1 MKKIILGMTAAV
13 AMIAASCEKAPMD
26 PVLDGKVAT
35 LSIDVGLPEMATR
48 AYADGTTAKHL
59 QYAVYEITGNDI
71 QKVKVGTETENAEN
85 PYEGEKDL
93 NNLATKLSFNL
104 LTGHT
109 YGIAFWAD
117 AYGKNGTE
125 APYSVKFGE
134 SGATMTVD
142 YSKVKAND
150 ENLDA
155 FYAYKEVK
163 VNGDA
168 TVSVQLFRPFA
179 QINIG
184 TNDFKEAKALGGAPD
199 HSNVTV
205 PTYTTLD
212 LMTGKASD
220 ETTAKFDYNFIP
232 GQADGVAAE
241 EYPVAGYD
249 YLAMAY
255 VLVDEGGETIEIK
268 FGWAASPAS
277 AGKER
282 TVGSVPVK
290 RNYRTNIYGS
300 ILTSSLDLNVEIVP
314 GVGGKD
320 NVMLEWDGETFTQP
334 AFDKETGTY
343 TVNGADELAWLASQT
358 QADFEGQTI
367 SLQNDLDL
375 KGLEFPAFASGAKRS
390 GNGLTTESTSF
401 KGVFDGNGK
410 TISGFKAKEVSDKSE
425 AAAFFSNIS
434 EGAIVKDITFENVEI
449 VSEKAEQ
456 AGIVGLVSGGAKVEG
471 VKVMGGKIQSVEAA
485 GGIVGR
491 VLKNGTVKDC
501 ENHADVSTT
510 AHNAG
515 GIVGAAYYDNEDM
528 VIENCDNYGNVS
540 GKYGAGGIVGF
551 NTGKV
556 IDCNNYSETVTCAAA
571 SVGGIVGEQHAS
583 GSIENCTNYADVSG
597 GDGGTGTYGAGGIV
611 GWVRYDDN
619 ASNYPNLKPI
629 TVSGCTNEGK
639 HIKGVTGVGGIVG
652 MWYSDGTC
660 TENTNFAESITA
672 SGSFVAGIVG
682 GTQWTEVD
690 SGRTKEYGDKKLVV
704 TYNTTYTPDDNITG
718 ACKDMIIYDNTGREH
733 TVIDDSNKTPTMTTA
748 SNQEALA
755 AAASAKEEGAYIK
768 VSAGEYTLPQGG
780 FANNVTID
788 GSGDATF
795 TIESSSINL
804 PAGLEGQNITFKNAK
819 FSYKENSSYSGYQNA
834 GLTYINC
841 EFEGQV
847 FSYSSDCKYIGCKF
861 SNSGDNYCM
870 WTYSAT
876 PITFEDCEFYSE
888 GKALLLYREGSDVT
902 HDVTIKNCKFYASMA
917 VEGKAAIEIS
927 SEYAP
932 FKVVIENCTAE
943 GFGLGNVSN
952 NTLWN
957 VKNSNNPVTVTV
969 DDNEVFKK

>member
-1 MKKIILGMTAAV
+1 MKRIILGMTAAV

-35 LSIDVGLPEMATR
+35 LSIDVGLPEMSTR
-48 AYADGTTAKHL
+48 AYADGTTATHL
-59 QYAVYEITGNDI
+59 RYAVYEITGNDI
-71 QKVKVGTETENAEN
+71 QKVKVGTETENAD

-125 APYSVKFGE
+125 VPYTVEFGE

-142 YSKVKAND
+142 YDNVKAND
-150 ENLDA
+150 EKLDA

-163 VNGDA
+163 VNGDG

-184 TNDFKEAKALGGAPD
+184 TNDFEKAKALGGAPD
-199 HSNVTV
+199 QSYVTV
-205 PTYTTLD
+205 PTYKTLD
-212 LMTGKASD
+212 LMTGAASNPT
-220 ETTAKFDYNFIP
+220 EEAVTFAYNSIP
-232 GQADGVAAE
+232 GQAGVASE
-241 EYPVAGYD
+241 KYPVEGYD

-255 VLVDEGGETIEIK
+255 VLVDEGGETIEMK
-268 FGWAASPAS
+268 FAWAASPAS

-314 GVGGKD
+314 GVGGED

-334 AFDKETGTY
+334 AFDKETATY

-358 QADFEGQTI
+358 EADFEEQTI
-367 SLQNDLDL
+367 ILQNDLDL
-375 KGLEFPAFASGAKRS
+375 KGLEFPAFASGAKR
-390 GNGLTTESTSF
+390 NGSEAKGTSF
-401 KGVFDGNGK
+401 NGVFDGNGK
-410 TISGFKAKEVSDKSE
+410 TISGLKVTSSSDEDDTILGFIASVAGKDAKVKNVI
-425 AAAFFSNIS
+425 F
-434 EGAIVKDITFENVEI
+434 EGVEI
-449 VSEKAEQ
+449 SGAEQ
-456 AGIVGLVSGGAKVEG
+456 AGVIGLVSEGATVEG
-471 VKVMGGKIQSVEAA
+471 VVVKSGSIKSKKAT

-491 VLKNGTVKDC
+491 VLKSGTVKSC
-501 ENHADVSTT
+501 ENHASVEST
-510 AHNAG
+510 ANNAG
-515 GIVGAAYYDNEDM
+515 GIIGAAYYTQDAETTMTITD
-528 VIENCDNYGNVS
+528 CHNYGEVKS
-540 GKYGAGGIVGF
+540 AGAGTGGIVGL
-551 NTGKV
+551 NCGDISGCTNHG
-556 IDCNNYSETVTCAAA
+556 TVTG
-571 SVGGIVGEQHAS
+571 STTSTGGIVGEQKAA
-583 GSIENCTNYADVSG
+583 GSVKGCTNYADVK
-597 GDGGTGTYGAGGIV
+597 GGTGYGSGGIV
-611 GWVRYDDN
+611 GWVRYSTEAAYPYN
-619 ASNYPNLKPI
+619 API
-629 TVSGCTNEGK
+629 EVSGCVNEAK
-639 HIKGVTGVGGIVG
+639 HITGTQGVGGIVG

-690 SGRTKEYGDKKLVV
+690 SGRTMEYGDKKLVV
-704 TYNTTYTPDDNITG
+704 TYNTTYTPDENITG
-718 ACKDMIIYDNTGREH
+718 ASKDMIIYDNTGGKH

-795 TIESSSINL
+795 TIESSSLNL
-804 PAGLEGQNITFKNAK
+804 PAGLSGQNITFKNAK
-819 FSYKENSSYSGYQNA
+819 FNYKENSSYAGYQNA

-847 FSYSSDCKYIGCKF
+847 FSYSSNCKYIGCKF

-870 WTYSAT
+870 WTYVAT
-876 PITFEDCEFYSE
+876 PITFEECEFYSE
-888 GKALLLYREGSDVT
+888 GKALLLYREQSTVT
-902 HDVTIKNCKFYASMA
+902 HDVTIKNCKFYASTA

-927 SEYAP
+927 SQYAP

-943 GFGLGNVSN
+943 GFGLGNMSN

-969 DDNEVFKK
+969 DDNVVFKND